1 MSERVPVLINIAIGD
16 PRPIGRQIVDAI
28 RRQIAS
34 GELPVGALLP
44 TVRGLAQQLS
54 VIPNTIAK
62 AYNELSAEGWVDARQ
77 SLGVFVA
84 PQRQLLSD
92 AERAKRLKE
101 AVHHFVGEIIALNYP
116 VTDVLKAVDAELQL
130 YPPKASK

>member
-16 PRPIGRQIVDAI
+16 PRPIGRQIVDSI

-34 GELPVGALLP
+34 GELPVGAILP

-54 VIPNTIAK
+54 VNPNTIAK
-62 AYNELSAEGWVDARQ
+62 AYNELSAEGWVDSRQ

-92 AERAKRLKE
+92 PERAKRLQE

-116 VTDVLKAVDAELQL
+116 VAEVLKAVDSELQHF
-130 YPPKASK
+130 PPKENK

>member
-16 PRPIGRQIVDAI
+16 PRPIGRQIVDSI

-34 GELPVGALLP
+34 GELPVGAILP

-54 VIPNTIAK
+54 VNPNTIAK
-62 AYNELSAEGWVDARQ
+62 AYNELSAEGWVDSRQ

-84 PQRQLLSD
+84 PQRQMLSD
-92 AERAKRLKE
+92 AERAKRLQE

-116 VTDVLKAVDAELQL
+116 AAEVLKAVDSELQHF
-130 YPPKASK
+130 PPKETK

>member
-1 MSERVPVLINIAIGD
+1 MSDRVPVLINIAIGD
-16 PRPIGRQIVDAI
+16 PRPIGRQIVDSI

-34 GELPVGALLP
+34 SELPVGAILP

-54 VIPNTIAK
+54 VNPNTIAK
-62 AYNELSAEGWVDARQ
+62 AYNELAAEGWVEARQ

-84 PQRQLLSD
+84 PQRQMLSD
-92 AERAKRLKE
+92 PERAKRLKE

-116 VTDVLKAVDAELQL
+116 ATEVLKAVDQELQHF
-130 YPPKASK
+130 PPKEAK